1 MRRRLAGWLAY
12 ARTTDIR
19 KTLFL
24 DRTAHSTQ
32 TAAAAAASAD
42 EDDDTDALPSSI
54 LSFLMSS
61 TPTVDKSSISIINM
75 VIDWTIQERIMYV

>member
-24 DRTAHSTQ
+24 ARHTVHSTQ
-32 TAAAAAASAD
+32 TAAAAAAASAD

-54 LSFLMSS
+54 IVLPFLMSS
-61 TPTVDKSSISIINM
+61 TPTVEKSFSIPIM
-75 VIDWTIQERIMYV
+75 VID